1 MSADLDAAAIT
12 QLRRHSFLP
21 ASEVA
26 RLGGTSEH
34 GLAPGWVALLEQAL
48 ALAAERA
55 QPPVSSFRVGSAALG
70 QRDARHGVPALYL
83 GANLEVH
90 GLPLNA
96 SVHAEQAATAHAWS
110 RGEQGVLAVAASAPP
125 CGHCRQFLC
134 ELGEP
139 SALAIV
145 VPGEAPRTLED
156 LLPAAFGP
164 DQLGVSTHWMKTPFV
179 EPGEGSGAEAAARAI
194 AAASFAPYSGVRAAV
209 VLTLSNGAWVGGAS
223 VESVA
228 YNPSLGPMAMALSQ
242 LALREPEQSAASIEA
257 AVLVESNGPISHA
270 TASEQ
275 ILRAVAPEV
284 TLSRVALGDGP
295 R

>member
-1 MSADLDAAAIT
+1 MSIDFDAAAIE
-12 QLRRHSFLP
+12 QLRRHSYLP

-26 RLGGTSEH
+26 RLGGTDDQ
-34 GLAPGWVALLEQAL
+34 GLAPGWMAMLEQVL
-48 ALAAERA
+48 PLAADRA
-55 QPPVSSFRVGSAALG
+55 QPPVSNYRVGSAALG
-70 QRDARHGVPALYL
+70 QRDAQHGAPSLYL

-96 SVHAEQAATAHAWS
+96 SMHAEQAATAHAWS

-134 ELGEP
+134 ELGDP
-139 SALAIV
+139 ADLAIV
-145 VPGEAPRTLED
+145 VPGDEPHTLED

-179 EPGEGSGAEAAARAI
+179 GPGEGSEAAAQAI

-209 VLTLSNGAWVGGAS
+209 VLTLSSGAWVGGAS

-242 LALREPEQSAASIEA
+242 LALREPEQSAGSIEA
-257 AVLVESNGPISHA
+257 AVLVESEGPISHFA
-270 TASEQ
+270 ASEQ
-275 ILRAVAPEV
+275 VLRAVAPELS
-284 TLSRVALGDGP
+284 LSRIALDDGT

>member
-1 MSADLDAAAIT
+1 MSFDLDAAAIT

-21 ASEVA
+21 ASEIA
-26 RLGGTSEH
+26 RLGGTSEQ
-34 GLAPGWVALLEQAL
+34 GLAPGWVALLEQSL
-48 ALAAERA
+48 DLAADRA
-55 QPPVSSFRVGSAALG
+55 QPPVSSFRVGAAALG
-70 QRDARHGVPALYL
+70 QCDARHGAPGLYL
-83 GANLEVH
+83 GANLELP

-110 RGEQGVLAVAASAPP
+110 RGEQGVLAVATSAMP

-145 VPGEAPRTLED
+145 APGESPRTLED

-164 DQLGVSTHWMKTPFV
+164 DQLGVSTRWMKTPFV
-179 EPGEGSGAEAAARAI
+179 ERDYGSSAEAAARAI
-194 AAASFAPYSGVRAAV
+194 AAGSFAPYSNVRAAV

-242 LALREPEQSAASIEA
+242 LALREPEQGAASIESA
-257 AVLVESNGPISHA
+257 ILVESRGLISHVA
-270 TASEQ
+270 TSEQ

-284 TLSRVALGDGP
+284 TLSHVALGDG
-295 R
+295 